1 LGALTFCFYGITI
14 ISNKLCDDSLS
25 LGINKLLQKSKKI
38 VLFENQDEIAIRA
51 YTKYTE
57 AVSSF
62 IFALIGI
69 ILLSILYIDAGIAI
83 TLTITFTLLIFIT
96 FSNLNILFKNKS
108 LDDIQNNIRK
118 FSDISFMLTF
128 VFIVLDFLYFTP
140 PKFIIAIIA
149 IILSRV
155 LLARLFITIN
165 HLLSLNKQKEKINT
179 LFFQNHHI
187 SSKQNDTKNS
197 VWDLLEL
204 HSRHEWITELLKQI
218 SINATSEIDIKW
230 NETNLQNIVVIT
242 VNIPQENRQLLIKL
256 FDKSATMSALHQ
268 ATLLIEFSQELPSP
282 PLVII
287 SKIQNYHCHV
297 FDISGMEFAKP
308 ENIKEI
314 KNKLV
319 EKLLGFALSDE
330 FNDRYTRSKQ
340 MPWQTVNNELFERL
354 KLVASERELE
364 QLSKVEENLSSF
376 IKMLKA
382 LPIVIDLPINEQ
394 FILLDKNNTPL
405 LADWGKWTLT
415 PLGTN
420 FNSLDISKYES
431 NQTSID
437 NYKQAVLLQKLILNY
452 KKQKYQYINTVIIPE
467 LYIGIITDA
476 YPSPTKSH

>member
-1 LGALTFCFYGITI
+1 MHKKILHSFKWLKELSKVCFENAPLETLAVIAATLISQLSLMIAFLLPIKVIMLLGANTIPTFIPAPFNSFEKNTIILSLGALTFCFYGITI

-204 HSRHEWITELLKQI
+204 HSRHEWITELLKQT
-218 SINATSEIDIKW
+218 SINTASKIDIKW
-230 NETNLQNIVVIT
+230 NETSLQNIVVIT
-242 VNIPQENRQLLIKL
+242 DP
-256 FDKSATMSALHQ
+256 F
-268 ATLLIEFSQELPSP
+268 
-282 PLVII
+282 
-287 SKIQNYHCHV
+287 
-297 FDISGMEFAKP
+297 
-308 ENIKEI
+308 
-314 KNKLV
+314 
-319 EKLLGFALSDE
+319 
-330 FNDRYTRSKQ
+330 
-340 MPWQTVNNELFERL
+340 
-354 KLVASERELE
+354 
-364 QLSKVEENLSSF
+364 
-376 IKMLKA
+376 
-382 LPIVIDLPINEQ
+382 
-394 FILLDKNNTPL
+394 
-405 LADWGKWTLT
+405 
-415 PLGTN
+415 
-420 FNSLDISKYES
+420 
-431 NQTSID
+431 
-437 NYKQAVLLQKLILNY
+437 
-452 KKQKYQYINTVIIPE
+452 
-467 LYIGIITDA
+467 
-476 YPSPTKSH
+476 